1 MSRPSEKVKAHGRCR
16 PHLLGS
22 CLKANGDGLLL
33 LIWGIKTFPLYLFSR
48 SRGAWHLCDVPDP
61 GFIPACVSN
70 VAFFTMCHCQGT
82 CKSTIIMGLI
92 LEKWSDLSTYSS
104 IVMKRLQMYLPVY
117 LPNERKHVSFSMLNG
132 VSLGIF
138 LKLYCFSLPDTFSFN
153 SLSVKYTTWASF
165 FFFLSEDLTKRWRPW
180 N

>member
-33 LIWGIKTFPLYLFSR
+33 LIWGIKTFLLYLFSR

-82 CKSTIIMGLI
+82 CKSTTIMGSI
-92 LEKWSDLSTYSS
+92 LEKWSDLSTHAYVVTSKVSKMIVWS
-104 IVMKRLQMYLPVY
+104 IQY
-117 LPNERKHVSFSMLNG
+117 FG
-132 VSLGIF
+132 VQARSRARQPFGI
-138 LKLYCFSLPDTFSFN
+138 KINMMWIDSCC
-153 SLSVKYTTWASF
+153 
-165 FFFLSEDLTKRWRPW
+165 TKRVPNLPLVIYFHAQVVWKLTVLSRRS
-180 N
+180 

>member
-82 CKSTIIMGLI
+82 CKSTTIMGLI
-92 LEKWSDLSTYSS
+92 LEKWSDLSTHAYVVIKLTSLLKYPQWKKKCVFFLVIWTFFRYFS
-104 IVMKRLQMYLPVY
+104 RIVL
-117 LPNERKHVSFSMLNG
+117 
-132 VSLGIF
+132 
-138 LKLYCFSLPDTFSFN
+138 
-153 SLSVKYTTWASF
+153 F
-165 FFFLSEDLTKRWRPW
+165 FFAWYF
-180 N
+180 